1 MRMAVVHDPDD
12 VRGVIRAAL
21 KARGMTQTQLAADV
35 GLSLKHV
42 NQMLQGQA
50 GISLPMLFRI
60 LERLDTVLTFIP
72 IKP

>member
-1 MRMAVVHDPDD
+1 MVVVHDPDE
-12 VRGVIRAAL
+12 VPGVIRAAL
-21 KARGMTQTQLAADV
+21 TARGMTQTQLAEDL

-42 NQMLQGQA
+42 NQMLQGNA

-72 IKP
+72 FKP